1 MDTGYVFNGLY
12 RQHDSARIGFLVP
25 GEQNRFASNQQH
37 FVMEPIQARLQKID
51 WNDIGEQLHQKGF
64 ALATKVLNKEES
76 RQLVELYSKDSLYRK
91 TISMQRYRFGAGEY
105 RYFKYP
111 LPAII
116 DEVRRSVYAN
126 IVPVANTW
134 MQLLGLNMNYPHSFE
149 DFRQRCH
156 EKKQDKPTVLILKYG
171 EGDFN
176 TLHQDLYGELYFPIQ
191 LVFFLNEP
199 RVDYEGGEFVIT
211 EQIPRAQSKANVL
224 SPGQG
229 DMLLFTTNFR
239 PAKGSRGYYRVAMKH
254 GVSPVHKGKRHT
266 LGIIFHDAL
275 S

>member
-1 MDTGYVFNGLY
+1 
-12 RQHDSARIGFLVP
+12 
-25 GEQNRFASNQQH
+25 
-37 FVMEPIQARLQKID
+37 MESIQTRLQKID
-51 WNDIGEQLHQKGF
+51 WNDIGEQLHRKGF
-64 ALATKVLNKEES
+64 ALATNVLNKDEC
-76 RQLVELYSKDSLYRK
+76 RQLVELYGRDSLYRK

-111 LPAII
+111 LPEII
-116 DEVRRSVYAN
+116 DTVRHGVYPN
-126 IVPVANTW
+126 IVPVANNW
-134 MQLLGLNMNYPHSFE
+134 MRVLGLNTNYPNSFE
-149 DFRQRCH
+149 DFLKCCR

-176 TLHQDLYGELYFPIQ
+176 TLHQDVYGELYFPIQ
-191 LVFFLNEP
+191 LVFFLNQP

-211 EQIPRAQSKANVL
+211 EQVPRAQSKANVL
-224 SPGQG
+224 NPGQG

-239 PAKGSRGYYRVAMKH
+239 PAKGSRGYYRVTMKH
-254 GVSPVHKGKRHT
+254 GVSPVHSGERHT